1 MENKELPTIN
11 MPNDELA
18 SKLLEEDNI
27 DNIKNIIDLF
37 NLNIK
42 KKDIIRVS
50 KLNDL
55 QDKVYDQLDKRLTLN
70 ADTFSNK
77 DLITYFKVIQE
88 TIDKSDVSS
97 ENLIEPKIQLNQ
109 NNLNINVGPTL
120 NRDSRQNVLDAVKKI
135 LENQITLEKKDTIN
149 D

>member
-1 MENKELPTIN
+1 MDNKELPTLKSSN
-11 MPNDELA
+11 EELTNR
-18 SKLLEEDNI
+18 LLEEDNI

-55 QDKVYDQLDKRLTLN
+55 QDKIYDQINDRVTQN
-70 ADTFSNK
+70 PHAFSNK
-77 DLITYFKVIQE
+77 DLITYFKVVQE
-88 TIDKSDVSS
+88 TIDKSDISS
-97 ENLIEPKIQLNQ
+97 ENMIEPKVQLNQ
-109 NNLNINVGPTL
+109 NNVNINMGPIL
-120 NRDSRQNVLDAVKKI
+120 NRDSRQNVLDAVKNI
-135 LENQITLEKKDTIN
+135 LNSQIIEENN